1 MKKRVD
7 HPLSF
12 QGLQVY
18 AAQINR
24 LAIDSAVIIIAH
36 FTKKGRASLKIVDMT
51 NTLKLS
57 YQLFY
62 FFQLIAVFPRVILSL
77 SAPAPPL
84 SPPLIWLPTK
94 CSPPRRS
101 PGGAA

>member
-51 NTLKLS
+51 NRLNLS
-57 YQLFY
+57 YQCFY
-62 FFQLIAVFPRVILSL
+62 FF
-77 SAPAPPL
+77 PPF
-84 SPPLIWLPTK
+84 SPSRGVS
-94 CSPPRRS
+94 SPS
-101 PGGAA
+101 YEFT

>member
-36 FTKKGRASLKIVDMT
+36 FTKKGRDSLKIVDMT

-62 FFQLIAVFPRVILSL
+62 FFQLIAVFLTVNLSF
-77 SAPAPPL
+77 SALAAPLFP
-84 SPPLIWLPTK
+84 SHIWLSHT
-94 CSPPRRS
+94 
-101 PGGAA
+101 